1 MDSRKFIVGDL
12 VKLNKK
18 YSRKKY
24 IVFTI
29 ADDSNYIWITT
40 EKKYKNKREI
50 LKVKR
55 KDLILISRNQIFLE
69 V

>member
-1 MDSRKFIVGDL
+1 MDSSKFIVGDI

-18 YSRKKY
+18 YSRKRY
-24 IVFTI
+24 IVFSI

-40 EKKYKNKREI
+40 EKEYKHKREI

-55 KDLILISRNQIFLE
+55 KELVLISRNQIFLG